1 MAFFDKF
8 KSAIGLEDDYD
19 DEDWV
24 EDDDYG
30 YKDDYVEESRPR
42 YNQETY
48 APKRKDRE
56 REPMAITSSS
66 YSDFANVQISIHE
79 PITYDDAPKVL
90 NDVKQQK
97 IVLLNFEML
106 EMDKKKQVFEFV
118 AGGIY
123 SLEAQIKKITKD
135 LFVIAPK
142 GVYVEGKSTDA
153 YSENSSFSFN
163 QTSL

>member
-1 MAFFDKF
+1 MAFFNKF

-24 EDDDYG
+24 EDEEYE
-30 YKDDYVEESRPR
+30 DDYVEESRPR
-42 YNQETY
+42 YSRETY
-48 APKRKDRE
+48 SQKRNDRDRE
-56 REPMAITSSS
+56 PITVASSS
-66 YSDFANVQISIHE
+66 YGDFSNVQITIHE

-123 SLEAQIKKITKD
+123 SLEAQLKKVTKD

-142 GVYVEGKSTDA
+142 GVYVDGKSDDL
-153 YSENSSFSFN
+153 YSDNAGYSFN
-163 QTSL
+163 QTNL

>member
-8 KSAIGLEDDYD
+8 KSAIGLDDDYE

-24 EDDDYG
+24 DDDHYE
-30 YKDDYVEESRPR
+30 DDYVEEPRPR
-42 YNQETY
+42 YNQDAY
-48 APKRKDRE
+48 APRRKERE
-56 REPMAITSSS
+56 REPLSIQSSS
-66 YSDFANVQISIHE
+66 YSDFSNVQITIHE

-123 SLEAQIKKITKD
+123 SLEAQIKKVTKD
-135 LFVIAPK
+135 LFVISPK
-142 GVYVEGKSTDA
+142 GVYVEGKSADS

-163 QTSL
+163 QANL

>member
-24 EDDDYG
+24 EDDEYQE
-30 YKDDYVEESRPR
+30 DYVEESRPR
-42 YNQETY
+42 RTQETY
-48 APKRKDRE
+48 ISKRKDRE
-56 REPMAITSSS
+56 HDPIAIATGS
-66 YSDFANVQISIHE
+66 YGDFGNVQISIHE

-90 NDVKQQK
+90 NDVKLQK

-142 GVYVEGKSTDA
+142 GVYVEGKSTDSYNEA
-153 YSENSSFSFN
+153 TSFSFN
-163 QTSL
+163 QTSI

>member
-19 DEDWV
+19 DEEWV
-24 EDDDYG
+24 DDDG
-30 YKDDYVEESRPR
+30 YEDDYVEESRPR
-42 YNQETY
+42 YSREAYPQ
-48 APKRKDRE
+48 KRNDRE
-56 REPMAITSSS
+56 REPIAVSSSS
-66 YSDFANVQISIHE
+66 YSNFSNVQITIHE

-123 SLEAQIKKITKD
+123 SLEAQLKKVTKD

-142 GVYVEGKSTDA
+142 GVYVEGKSNDSYPDNA
-153 YSENSSFSFN
+153 GYSFN
-163 QTSL
+163 QANL